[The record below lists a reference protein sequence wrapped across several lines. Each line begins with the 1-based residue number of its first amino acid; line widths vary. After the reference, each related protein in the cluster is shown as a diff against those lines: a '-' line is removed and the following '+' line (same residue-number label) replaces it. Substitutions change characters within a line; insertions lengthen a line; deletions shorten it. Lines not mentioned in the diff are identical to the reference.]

1 MEHFDIKQVYNN
13 YIKLNKAQR
22 KSVLRQLQKEGIPV
36 KAIEAYTYPEAPG
49 LVHLFFHFE
58 GMSEGIP
65 YFQLTEKQL
74 EMVKNTMK
82 EACYIK

>member
-1 MEHFDIKQVYNN
+1 MEHFDIKQVYNK

-22 KSVLRQLQKEGIPV
+22 KSVLLQLQKEGIPV
-36 KAIEAYTYPEAPG
+36 KAIEAYTYSEAPG

-58 GMSEGIP
+58 GTSEGIP

-74 EMVKNTMK
+74 EIVRIAILEIQRK
-82 EACYIK
+82 

>member
-22 KSVLRQLQKEGIPV
+22 KSVLLQLQKEGIPI

-58 GMSEGIP
+58 GTAEGIP

-74 EMVKNTMK
+74 EIVRIAILEIQRK
-82 EACYIK
+82 

>member
-36 KAIEAYTYPEAPG
+36 KAIEAYTYLETPG

-74 EMVKNTMK
+74 EIVRITILEIQRK
-82 EACYIK
+82 

>member
-22 KSVLRQLQKEGIPV
+22 KSVLLQLQKEGIPV
-36 KAIEAYTYPEAPG
+36 KAIEAYTYPETPG

-74 EMVKNTMK
+74 EIVRIAILEIQRK
-82 EACYIK
+82 

>member
-49 LVHLFFHFE
+49 LVHLFCKRP
-58 GMSEGIP
+58 I
-65 YFQLTEKQL
+65 LTYPTGKAPL
-74 EMVKNTMK
+74 GSFPLKVFKNRT
-82 EACYIK
+82 